1 MSSFLSYYLSQ
12 GQWSGN
18 ANDVYPF
25 NPGHYV
31 ISITYRESLMA
42 LPGQGQLID
51 LR

>member
-1 MSSFLSYYLSQ
+1 MQNPNNLFFRKPFA
-12 GQWSGN
+12 G
-18 ANDVYPF
+18 YPF